1 MISGDSTSPGPA
13 PTRFPFDKRPSF
25 ESEIRFCAHTKQ
37 GERVL
42 LNLPRFSVCKKKN
55 IYIKKKSIVRDV
67 SPLADRGSYYQRCR
81 GSDVS
86 RGRERDEEGALL
98 SEETLCF

>member
-1 MISGDSTSPGPA
+1 MISGDNTSPGPA
-13 PTRFPFDKRPSF
+13 PTHFPFDKRPSF

-42 LNLPRFSVCKKKN
+42 LNLPRYSVCKKKY

-86 RGRERDEEGALL
+86 RGREGDEEGALL